1 MKMSGRKVV
10 VFVVLAAAVALAYQL
25 PYLRYNFYQQMMD
38 GLALTDLQI
47 GLIGSTVSLVSTL
60 CYPIGGVLA
69 DKFSCKSLIVL
80 TFGSFT
86 ALSVWFAFAQGF
98 VQLVIIHAL
107 FAFFGIA
114 TLWSAYLTAVRGL
127 ADEKSQSKIFGW
139 NEGTRGIIQFVT
151 SLVIVALMAVALNVA
166 AANGGYADSAALQ
179 AAAATDPTALA
190 DFSAGSAS
198 GFRYVMLFAAGIC
211 AIFMVLAIIFMDSGK
226 KQKAEAAAEEKSAAN
241 EKKYGVGDVI
251 KNPGVWIVMLLIMF
265 AYLFWTI
272 GNSYLTQYTTDVLGL
287 DSGTAST
294 IGTVRTYLIV
304 AVAGFLGGIL
314 LDKFPYKGRSF
325 VVLLVI
331 DTILVIV
338 VMLTGSQ
345 LAICVAVT
353 IAISFISNIMK
364 TTYWSTMGEA
374 GIPAA
379 MTPLATGLISFIAF
393 IPDWIYPT
401 VFGGML
407 DTARAADGGVAGS
420 AVQGTYMVIF
430 VVLIISGIIG
440 MIIAFILWK
449 RTQKLE
455 AAGLVEIDHGK
466 KAEA

>member
-60 CYPIGGVLA
+60 CYPIGGVIA

-86 ALSVWFAFAQGF
+86 ALSLWFAFAQGF

-151 SLVIVALMAVALNVA
+151 SLVIVALMGVALNVA
-166 AANGGYADSAALQ
+166 AANGGYADATALQ
-179 AAAATDPTALA
+179 TAAASGADSVALA
-190 DFSAGSAS
+190 DFSAGSAA

-211 AIFMVLAIIFMDSGK
+211 ALFMVLAIIFMDSNK
-226 KQKAEAAAEEKSAAN
+226 KDAKDDEAENKPAVE
-241 EKKYGVGDVI
+241 EKKYGVADVI

-265 AYLFWTI
+265 AYMFWTI

-287 DSGTAST
+287 DSATAST

-304 AVAGFLGGIL
+304 AVAGFLGGIV

-325 VVLLVI
+325 VVLLAI
-331 DTILVIV
+331 DTVLVIV

-345 LAICVAVT
+345 LALCVAVT

-364 TTYWSTMGEA
+364 CTYWSTMGEA

-379 MTPLATGLISFIAF
+379 MTPLATGVISFIAF

-407 DTARAADGGVAGS
+407 DTARAADGGVAGA
-420 AVQGTYMVIF
+420 AVQGTYMTIF
-430 VVLIISGIIG
+430 VVLIVCGIIG
-440 MIIAFILWK
+440 MAVAYMLWR
-449 RTQKLE
+449 RTKKLE
-455 AAGLVEIDHGK
+455 AEGLL
-466 KAEA
+466 